1 MSVPANSHGR
11 QTVQVRD
18 LLAGVPTARQ
28 PDPAPP
34 HTHNR
39 ETVRLSHLQQS
50 IQQVRWFADLN
61 AISNKVMVIFRRS

>member
-11 QTVQVRD
+11 QAVQVRD

-28 PDPAPP
+28 PDPTPP
-34 HTHNR
+34 HPHNR

-50 IQQVRWFADLN
+50 IQQVRSFADLN
-61 AISNKVMVIFRRS
+61 AILNKVMVIFRRS